1 MSVYA
6 QSPQV
11 DGFGESRRLVE
22 ELISWLADADSEA
35 LAHAELEEQLS
46 VRGRQ
51 LQRQLAQ
58 DHFDLRAVRER
69 RLPAVAGHDGV
80 MRIHAEAGHRRVLAT
95 WCSAR

>member
-6 QSPQV
+6 QSPQS
-11 DGFGESRRLVE
+11 DAFGASRRLVE
-22 ELISWLADADSEA
+22 QLIDWLAGAESSM
-35 LAHAELEEQLS
+35 LTHAELEDQLTE
-46 VRGRQ
+46 RGRE
-51 LQRQLAQ
+51 LQRRLAQ